1 MRSDFF
7 EKFFLEER
15 ADILARGRVE
25 NVENVAEFISFFVS
39 NDEQPR
45 PLLLRW
51 RITAATFSSIHF
63 RVSLSIDTSLS
74 LSLSLSLSTSFFLPF
89 FLSRSVRAGPF
100 FVMNRSI
107 TWSGFV
113 FRQSPQR
120 QWRRA
125 ERRYRVFLPS
135 FSVRTDP
142 RGAAACDSVTEFYRV
157 LAVDIGCSYEFC
169 ICKYFHVFLVDG
181 SID

>member
-74 LSLSLSLSTSFFLPF
+74 LSLSLSLYL
-89 FLSRSVRAGPF
+89 
-100 FVMNRSI
+100 
-107 TWSGFV
+107 
-113 FRQSPQR
+113 
-120 QWRRA
+120 
-125 ERRYRVFLPS
+125 FLPS
-135 FSVRTDP
+135 FLSFSFRSCRPFFCNESIHHVERLRVPSKPPATMAP
-142 RGAAACDSVTEFYRV
+142 SGEALPSFSTEF
-157 LAVDIGCSYEFC
+157 
-169 ICKYFHVFLVDG
+169 
-181 SID
+181 